1 MPSSRL
7 RRLPGSSCRKGRER
21 IAMTEQQTDTAINPR
36 MEASQQPFRSGFIA
50 IVGRPN
56 VGKSTLLNHLIGQKI
71 SITSRKAQT
80 TRHRIHGIR
89 TDEHAQF
96 VFVDTP
102 GFQTRHLNALN
113 RGMNRVV
120 TSSLRDVQAVVYML
134 EALRYDERD
143 QEVLKL
149 LPENR
154 PVILVINKI
163 DQMEDKGQLFAFAE
177 RVAQDFKFAAIV
189 PVSAKLGSKLDE
201 LLDAIRSHL
210 PEGELIYDK
219 DDITDRSERFLA
231 AEILREKIFR
241 YTGDELPYSTS
252 VVIEQFRTEGPQ
264 HQPRLRRIHAAIL
277 IDRESHKAMLIGKK
291 GEKLKEIA
299 TQARLDMEK
308 LFDGKVF
315 LEVFVKLRSGWAD
328 DERMLRS
335 LGYE

>member
-1 MPSSRL
+1 
-7 RRLPGSSCRKGRER
+7 
-21 IAMTEQQTDTAINPR
+21 MTEQQRSKD
-36 MEASQQPFRSGFIA
+36 FRSGYIA

-80 TRHRIHGIR
+80 TRHRIHGIY
-89 TDEHAQF
+89 TDDHSQF

-102 GFQTRHLNALN
+102 GFQTKHLNALN

-120 TSSLRDVQAVVYML
+120 TSSLRDVQVVLYVL

-143 QEVLKL
+143 QAVLKL
-149 LPENR
+149 LPDNR
-154 PVILVINKI
+154 PVLLVINKI
-163 DQMEDKGQLFAFAE
+163 DEVADKGQLFTFAE

-189 PVSAKLGSKLDE
+189 PVSAKLGSKIEE
-201 LLDAIRSHL
+201 LRDAIRSHL
-210 PEGELIYDK
+210 PLGELIYDK

-231 AEILREKIFR
+231 AEMLREKIFR
-241 YTGDELPYSTS
+241 FTGDELPYSTS
-252 VVIEQFRTEGPQ
+252 VVIEQFKMEGK
-264 HQPRLRRIHAAIL
+264 LRRISAAIL
-277 IDRESHKAMLIGKK
+277 VDREAHKAMLIGKK

-308 LFDGKVF
+308 MFGGKVF

-328 DERMLRS
+328 DERVLRS